1 MKNAFEAPEL
11 KSCEFSVE
19 DVITTSN
26 AGGLIGEATGDG
38 GNASYDDLF
47 NKNN

>member
-1 MKNAFEAPEL
+1 MKNTFEAPEL
-11 KSCEFSVE
+11 KTCEFSVE
-19 DVITTSN
+19 DVVTASV
-26 AGGLIGEATGDG
+26 GGLIGEATGDG